1 MTSSTPLTRARRGHG
16 RAERSATSLLAL
28 LARNHAPDAR
38 AALLDQLAAA
48 YDRMADL
55 HTAAF
60 GPDPID
66 TENGRDA
73 ATALATSGWLVRL
86 VGITEHAVAGESLFP
101 LDAATAIAGA
111 TTAEQFHILGRL
123 CAEPDRAARA
133 GLIEA
138 LRALS
143 VDQVGE
149 RAAIVLT
156 SLAEAEQTA
165 AGRRRPRLNWRGLY
179 AGVSSAAGAGI
190 NLLVALAAGIWCT
203 GFASAPTTE
212 AAVRVAVVVIAV
224 SATLTAIDTRLRAW
238 LARQRCGVCGSVA
251 RRGGWLRF
259 GRLHGV
265 YRSVHTGCQRWLP
278 PASLDLDQPP
288 SQPALAAVRPQGGNA
303 VSTDGATS

>member
-1 MTSSTPLTRARRGHG
+1 MTSPSPSTRARRDHS
-16 RAERSATSLLAL
+16 RAERHATRLLAL
-28 LARNHAPDAR
+28 LARNHAPDVR

-73 ATALATSGWLVRL
+73 ATALASSGWLVRL
-86 VGITEHAVAGESLFP
+86 VAITEHAVAGESLFP
-101 LDAATAIAGA
+101 LDAAAAIAGA
-111 TTAEQFHILGRL
+111 TTAEQFHLLGTL
-123 CAEPDRAARA
+123 SGEPDRAARA

-138 LRALS
+138 LRALL

-149 RAAIVLT
+149 RAATALT
-156 SLAEAEQTA
+156 SLAEAEQAA
-165 AGRRRPRLNWRGLY
+165 AGRRRPRLTWRGVH
-179 AGVSSAAGAGI
+179 AGASSAAGAGI

-203 GFASAPTTE
+203 GFASAPTTV
-212 AAVRVAVVVIAV
+212 AAVRVLVVVIAV
-224 SATLTAIDTRLRAW
+224 FATLTAIDTHLRAW

-259 GRLHGV
+259 DRLHSV

-278 PASLDLDQPP
+278 PAPLDLDQPP
-288 SQPALAAVRPQGGNA
+288 SQPALVAVRAQGGNA
-303 VSTDGATS
+303 VSTDGAMS